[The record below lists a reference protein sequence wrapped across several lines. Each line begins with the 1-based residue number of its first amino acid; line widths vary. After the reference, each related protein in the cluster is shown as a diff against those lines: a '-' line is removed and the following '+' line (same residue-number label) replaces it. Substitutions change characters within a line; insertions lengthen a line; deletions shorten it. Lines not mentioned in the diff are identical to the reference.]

1 MGRNEC
7 VEVDPKVSFEERTGP
22 PPLLPPPFLSLR
34 EDTTRETKVET
45 LVHGVCYLFPITPL
59 SFCIFHPKR

>member
-7 VEVDPKVSFEERTGP
+7 VEVEPKASFEGRAGP
-22 PPLLPPPFLSLR
+22 LPCYPPPFLSLG
-34 EDTTRETKVET
+34 EGTNRETKVER

-59 SFCIFHPKR
+59 PFCTFHPKS

>member
-7 VEVDPKVSFEERTGP
+7 VEVEPKASFEGGLP
-22 PPLLPPPFLSLR
+22 PPLLPPPFLSLGEGSNR
-34 EDTTRETKVET
+34 EAKVER

-59 SFCIFHPKR
+59 PFCTFHPKS